1 MNDDPLVSIGGGG
14 TVVEGNSG
22 TKSVTFTVT
31 LSAASDAPV
40 TVTYATA
47 DGTATLAGGDYRA
60 ASGTLTFAPGQTS
73 KTITVLVNG
82 DRLAEAD
89 EYFYVNLTGAT
100 GAGIANG
107 SGYATIQ
114 DDEPRISIN
123 SVSVKEG
130 NSGTKLMTFTVTLSA
145 AYDQAV
151 TVKFA
156 THDDSATVAG
166 NDYMAKTGP

>member
-1 MNDDPLVSIGGGG
+1 MNDDPLVSISGGG
-14 TVVEGNSG
+14 TVVEGNTG

-100 GAGIANG
+100 SAGIANG
-107 SGYATIQ
+107 SGLR
-114 DDEPRISIN
+114 DDPGRR
-123 SVSVKEG
+123 
-130 NSGTKLMTFTVTLSA
+130 A
-145 AYDQAV
+145 AHQHQRREQGGQAGQRRCSPSPSRSRPP
-151 TVKFA
+151 T
-156 THDDSATVAG
+156 TRR
-166 NDYMAKTGP
+166 